1 LAGIKTLEEFIA
13 SASAPQAA
21 AFAASCGARVA
32 PLLFWE
38 VSRYDRSAD
47 LDTYRET
54 LDLLWDPHHTDED
67 ISRARNALERLP
79 ELVNGDEAVR
89 VAAFAYQAA
98 VAFHAA
104 LAPGSAA
111 GTKVKECSSVLRNYA
126 FRLSRRCDVD
136 LLSPEDEAQRVDIED
151 IAPIGESAV
160 MPADVLAAVRGRAA
174 ARGRES
180 LAVAV
185 SHFQGVRG
193 VQAPSA

>member
-1 LAGIKTLEEFIA
+1 
-13 SASAPQAA
+13 
-21 AFAASCGARVA
+21 VA

-38 VSRYDRSAD
+38 VSRHDRSAD

-54 LDLLWDPHHTDED
+54 LDLLWDPHHTDEG
-67 ISRARNALERLP
+67 ISRARDALERLP

-126 FRLSRRCDVD
+126 FRLGRRCDVD
-136 LLSPEDEAQRVDIED
+136 LLSREDEAQRVDIED
-151 IAPIGESAV
+151 ITRMEESGAMPGDV
-160 MPADVLAAVRGRAA
+160 MAAVRSRSA

-185 SHFQGVRG
+185 SHFQGVQG
-193 VQAPSA
+193 GEAPSP